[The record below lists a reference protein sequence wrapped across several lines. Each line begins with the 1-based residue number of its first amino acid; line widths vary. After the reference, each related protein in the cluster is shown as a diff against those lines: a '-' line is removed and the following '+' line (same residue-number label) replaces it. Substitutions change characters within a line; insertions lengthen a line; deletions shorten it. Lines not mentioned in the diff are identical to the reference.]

1 VRIVRTIADLRRTL
15 APLRL
20 QASIGFV
27 PTMGAWHNGH
37 VALIHAARRRGC
49 VVVASIFV
57 NPAQFNDSADLAGYP
72 RDEARDAHMAVA
84 EGVDVLFVP
93 AVDEIYPTGFASWV
107 DVHGAARG
115 FEGDLRPGHFRG
127 VATVCLKLFHLV
139 DPDIAFFGQKDAQ
152 QVAVI
157 GQLVRDFN
165 LPIEIA
171 TVPTVRDVDGLA
183 LSSRNVRLSPDER
196 RCALA
201 IPRALTEGLA
211 AHRAGED
218 PVAAA
223 RRSLNGMRVD
233 YLAVADFNGRRT
245 LAVAARVG
253 AVRLIDNVRLD
264 DVSTEP
270 FDAVARL
277 AATGT
282 TRA

>member
-1 VRIVRTIADLRRTL
+1 MRIVRTIADLRRTL

-20 QASIGFV
+20 QASLGFV
-27 PTMGAWHNGH
+27 PTMGAWHSGH

-49 VVVASIFV
+49 AVVASIFV
-57 NPAQFNDSADLAGYP
+57 NPSQFHDSADLAAYP
-72 RDEARDAHMAVA
+72 RDEARDADMAVA

-93 AVDEIYPTGFASWV
+93 AVEEIYPTGFASWV
-107 DVHGAARG
+107 DVYGEARG
-115 FEGDLRPGHFRG
+115 FEGDLRPGHFRA

-171 TVPTVRDVDGLA
+171 TVATVRDVDGLA

-196 RCALA
+196 RRALA

-211 AHRAGED
+211 AHRAGQD

-223 RRSLNGMRVD
+223 RRTLNGLRVD

-264 DVSTEP
+264 DASSAP
-270 FDAVARL
+270 FDAVACV